1 MAYVQLED
9 LYGAIEAVV
18 FPKTLAQYEA
28 LIQPGQVI
36 LVTGRLDIQEEKEP
50 KLLMERVATSRQ
62 KENVKTVVSDL
73 SGTYNSG
80 K

>member
-1 MAYVQLED
+1 MNET
-9 LYGAIEAVV
+9 AIKWYKYLQ
-18 FPKTLAQYEA
+18 FPAEF
-28 LIQPGQVI
+28 
-36 LVTGRLDIQEEKEP
+36 DEEFYA
-50 KLLMERVATSRQ
+50 LLMERVATSRR